1 MSDVLIV
8 VDPPENNSQADGLGS
23 AAAEVRITLKQAI
36 LATFPP
42 VTDAGKQQAK
52 VQGTEA
58 AVLPAFPVQAP
69 KVQVVTLTESGKLAK
84 LRRSAT

>member
-1 MSDVLIV
+1 M
-8 VDPPENNSQADGLGS
+8 GS
-23 AAAEVRITLKQAI
+23 AAAEIGTTLKQAI

-52 VQGTEA
+52 AQDSEA

-69 KVQVVTLTESGKLAK
+69 KVQVVMLTDLEN
-84 LRRSAT
+84 